1 MDTGALSSAAN
12 QSHTLPAGYQ
22 TEFTYTPLDYCAPSI
37 RLLRIH
43 PETSFDDLIQCQLHH
58 ASTTSTYR
66 CLSYV
71 WGDDSWY
78 YWILVN
84 GQRFRVRRN
93 LYSFLRV
100 AWQQKQCHSHWFWID
115 AICIDQSN
123 GIERNHQV
131 KQMGDIF
138 AGAEQVVAWL
148 GTHKGV
154 TLFLETSKHGEN
166 KGASTQGPRKLR
178 KRRQIMGITER
189 DTQAMIDSSGSQG
202 DNNEGRISTAYLDA
216 YRQFCFADYW
226 DRAWITQ
233 EVALA
238 RQITFMAGE
247 VSLSA
252 SSLSF
257 DLNYICDDRI
267 GALDPRTTHELRG
280 RSLIYLMDR
289 FKAKKSCV
297 VRDRVFSLLSLCGEG
312 SDVTVDYGV
321 TELEVAENVLNCC
334 RRSFCLCSIGIVAHV
349 LGVQTELTTPL
360 CLLNSRREYAQI
372 TLPVTTDSETF
383 RTSENLP
390 ALYEPDYNDSRLTL
404 KIRALC
410 RSYRGR
416 LRVSPVRI
424 PLLVSYGHEI
434 FDEWRTHTINGC
446 SLELSNDQ
454 QSCTAIFSSAFLYEI
469 IQFNRSLMPCC
480 ERVTYEGTSSA
491 WTSSMPALTL
501 CE

>member
-1 MDTGALSSAAN
+1 MNTETPP
-12 QSHTLPAGYQ
+12 QPAGHRY
-22 TEFTYTPLDYCAPSI
+22 TMEFTHTPLDYRAPSI
-37 RLLRIH
+37 RLMRIQAGQSSDSPLQCGLR
-43 PETSFDDLIQCQLHH
+43 H
-58 ASTTSTYR
+58 ASTASTYL

-71 WGDDSWY
+71 WGPDDSCR
-78 YWILVN
+78 WIFVN
-84 GQRFRVRRN
+84 GQRFRIRQN
-93 LYSFLRV
+93 LYSFLKLAREE
-100 AWQQKQCHSHWFWID
+100 QQWRSHWFWID

-123 GIERNHQV
+123 DIERNHQV
-131 KQMGDIF
+131 KQMGDVF
-138 AGAEQVVAWL
+138 ARAVQVVAWL
-148 GTHKGV
+148 GTQKEV
-154 TLFLETSKHGEN
+154 VLFLETSKYGEKKVAPTN
-166 KGASTQGPRKLR
+166 KPRKLK
-178 KRRQIMGITER
+178 KRRQTTGTSER
-189 DTQAMIDSSGSQG
+189 DPRAMISNSHPQS
-202 DNNEGRISTAYLDA
+202 DNNGRISAAFLDA
-216 YRQFCFADYW
+216 YRHFCFADYW

-238 RQITFMAGE
+238 RQITFMAGG
-247 VSLSA
+247 VSLAA

-257 DLNYICDDRI
+257 DLNYICDDRV
-267 GALDPRTTHELRG
+267 GALDPHTTHHLWG

-321 TELEVAENVLNCC
+321 TDLKVAENVLNCC
-334 RRSFCLCSIGIVAHV
+334 RRSFCLCSIGIVAQV

-360 CLLNSRREYAQI
+360 CLLNSRRDYAQI
-372 TLPVTTDSETF
+372 TIPVTTDSETF
-383 RTSENLP
+383 RTSDKLP
-390 ALYEPDYNDSRLTL
+390 ALYESDYNDSRLTL
-404 KIRALC
+404 KIRVLC

-446 SLELSNDQ
+446 RVDLSNDQ
-454 QSCTAIFSSAFLYEI
+454 QSCTVIFSSAFLYEI

-480 ERVTYEGTSSA
+480 ERVTYEGTTSA
-491 WTSSMPALTL
+491 WTSSMPALNL